1 MLAFF
6 ERTVYKKHPMADGT
20 VHLNIIFRGAILAVI
35 AKVQNMLLASL
46 RSIHLTVLS
55 GEQLLEDFFAPTF
68 KY

>member
-35 AKVQNMLLASL
+35 AKCRTCCWQACVQYTWRFWAAS
-46 RSIHLTVLS
+46 SS
-55 GEQLLEDFFAPTF
+55 
-68 KY
+68 